1 MDYFQKISP
10 KLDPRRTAVATILII
25 EDDSEVREYLESV
38 LSRAGYECISAPNG
52 KAGVEL
58 FLASPTDLVITDI
71 IMPEKDGIE
80 TIMDLR
86 RKNSGLKVIAIS
98 GGGRAEPE
106 NYLHSAK
113 LLGANRTMKKPFTNE
128 EMLQTI
134 KELLG

>member
-1 MDYFQKISP
+1 MP
-10 KLDPRRTAVATILII
+10 VAKILII
-25 EDDSEVREYLESV
+25 EDDEEVRGFLESV
-38 LSRAGYECISAPNG
+38 LSRAGYDCYSAPNG
-52 KAGVEL
+52 KEGVDM
-58 FLASPTDLVITDI
+58 FMTDPADLVITDI

-86 RKNSGLKVIAIS
+86 RRNAALKVIAIS

-128 EMLQTI
+128 EMLQAI
-134 KELLG
+134 RELIG